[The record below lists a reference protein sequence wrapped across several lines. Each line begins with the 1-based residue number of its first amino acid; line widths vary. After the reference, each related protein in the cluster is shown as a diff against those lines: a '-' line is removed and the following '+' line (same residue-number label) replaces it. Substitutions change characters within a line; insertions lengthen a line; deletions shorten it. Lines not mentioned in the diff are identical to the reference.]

1 MTFKGKVSIFWKL
14 AIAILNGIAIA
25 TVIISGISEAL
36 IAPALFLVVLDL
48 YFIPV
53 LFKNEVI
60 VTKKELIVQ
69 FGLLKKVL
77 PIQEILVVRQ
87 MKDYSASFAADFNRI
102 GIESRRKTTVFVSAD
117 DPDALISELRKLN
130 KKIKYVL

>member
-1 MTFKGKVSIFWKL
+1 MSFKGKVSIFWKL

-102 GIESRRKTTVFVSAD
+102 GIESRRKTTVFVSVD

>member
-102 GIESRRKTTVFVSAD
+102 GIESRRKTTVFVSVD
-117 DPDALISELRKLN
+117 DSDALISELRKLN

>member
-102 GIESRRKTTVFVSAD
+102 GIES
-117 DPDALISELRKLN
+117 
-130 KKIKYVL
+130 